1 MNKLHIN
8 DLFSLEQYHRKRPDF
23 RKQVMAHKRH
33 RQVPLGEHATLY
45 FEDALTMQYQVQEM
59 LRVERIFEEEAIHE
73 ELATYNPLI
82 PDGTNLKATFMLE
95 YADVDQRRRELAR
108 LMGVED
114 RVWAR
119 VEGNTPVRA
128 IANEDL
134 ERSTAEKT
142 SSVHFLRFEFTQAM
156 IDALKQG
163 ASLAFGVDH
172 EHYNYSVDPVSAEI
186 RASLL
191 ADFS

>member
-1 MNKLHIN
+1 MKKLQLG
-8 DLFSLEQYHRKRPDF
+8 DLFSLEQYHRIRADF

-33 RQVPLGEHATLY
+33 RQVALGEHASLY
-45 FEDALTMQYQVQEM
+45 FEDALTMKYQVQEM
-59 LRVERIFEEEAIHE
+59 LRVERIFEEEAIQE

-119 VEGNTPVRA
+119 VEGHAPVWA

-142 SSVHFLRFEFTQAM
+142 SSVHFMRFEFTQAM

-163 ASLAFGVDH
+163 ASLSFGVEH
-172 EHYNYSVDPVSAEI
+172 EHCKHAVDPVPSTT

>member
-1 MNKLHIN
+1 MKKLHLG
-8 DLFSLEQYHRKRPDF
+8 DLFSLEHYHRMRPDF

-33 RQVPLGEHATLY
+33 RQVALGEHATLY
-45 FEDALTMQYQVQEM
+45 FEDALTMKYQVQEM
-59 LRVERIFEEEAIHE
+59 LRVERIFEEEAILE

-82 PDGTNLKATFMLE
+82 PDGSNLKATFMLE
-95 YADVDQRRRELAR
+95 YADLDQRRRELAK
-108 LMGVED
+108 LIGVED

-119 VEGNTPVRA
+119 VEGYAPVWA

-134 ERSTAEKT
+134 ERSTDQKT
-142 SSVHFLRFEFTQAM
+142 SSVHFMRFEFTQAM
-156 IDALKQG
+156 IEALKQG
-163 ASLAFGVDH
+163 ASLSFGVEH
-172 EHYNYSVDPVSAEI
+172 EHSSHSADPVSPAI

>member
-1 MNKLHIN
+1 MKKLQLG

>member
-1 MNKLHIN
+1 MKKLQLG

-172 EHYNYSVDPVSAEI
+172 EHYNYSMDPVSAEI